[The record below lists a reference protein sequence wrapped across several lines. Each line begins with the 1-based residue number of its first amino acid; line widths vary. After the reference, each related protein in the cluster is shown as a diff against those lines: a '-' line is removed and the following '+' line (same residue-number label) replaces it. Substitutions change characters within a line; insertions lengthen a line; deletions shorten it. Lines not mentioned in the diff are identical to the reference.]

1 MSIHSL
7 TYEKSKCCK
16 RHLNMQ
22 IDNQHG
28 LVLFEESIKSKY
40 TRKNYISN
48 LNLFRQFA
56 GICCSGKLLEMK
68 KKELQNLIED
78 YVIHLRR
85 VANPNSIPSMFRGI
99 KHFFVMNRIDLD
111 WNIIHKLFPQKEKTV
126 DMRGYTTREISIMI
140 AHANS
145 LRDKALIH
153 FLASTGARIGVFD
166 HALLIKHLQKMP
178 SRCKAVLLYG
188 GTIEEYWAFLTP
200 QATKALDDYH
210 KLRRHNGEIFGL
222 DTPVFATSKS
232 ILRQLGW
239 SGTRS
244 VVYRILSKSDIRLK
258 QGGRFNIQAD
268 HGFRKR
274 YNTILKMDNSINY
287 NIAEKLMGH
296 KNGLDGTYFVPSIQE
311 RFTEFRKVIKKI
323 EIKV

>member
-1 MSIHSL
+1 MNKHSQ
-7 TYEKSKCCK
+7 TYEKNKYCK
-16 RHLNMQ
+16 RHLDMQ
-22 IDNQHG
+22 IENQHG
-28 LVLFEESIKSKY
+28 LLLFEESIKSKY

-48 LNLFRQFA
+48 LNLFGQFA
-56 GICCSGKLLEMK
+56 GICCSGKLLDIK

-78 YVIHLRR
+78 YVIHLRQ

-99 KHFFVMNRIDLD
+99 KHFCVMNRIDLD
-111 WNIIHKLFPQKEKTV
+111 WNMIHKLFPQKEKTA
-126 DMRGYTTREISIMI
+126 DMRAYTTREVGIMI
-140 AHANS
+140 SHANS

-178 SRCKAVLLYG
+178 SRCMAVLLYG

-200 QATKALDDYH
+200 QATKALCDYH
-210 KLRRHNGEIFGL
+210 ELRKHNGEIFSF
-222 DTPVFATSKS
+222 DTPVFTTSKP
-232 ILRQLGW
+232 IPRQLGW

-244 VVYRILSKSDIRLK
+244 VVYRILSKSDIRRK
-258 QGGRFNIQAD
+258 QGKRFDIQAD

-323 EIKV
+323 EIKM